1 MVDCHIS
8 YIRKWGKKR
17 KKEKRKNHCICCF
30 AMSHYFTQK
39 KFEKNLG
46 KCNVKYFFPTEFCH
60 LCSIRNSK
68 GKKKTL
74 VEKKTLTPIDK
85 IGKVGPTMGPPF
97 LSIQK

>member
-17 KKEKRKNHCICCF
+17 KKEKKTRLHMLLCNVSLF
-30 AMSHYFTQK
+30 YK
-39 KFEKNLG
+39 KQFEKKLG
-46 KCNVKYFFPTEFCH
+46 KCIVKYFFPTEFHH

-68 GKKKTL
+68 GKLTL
-74 VEKKTLTPIDK
+74 LEKKTLTPIDE

-97 LSIQK
+97 LSIKK

>member
-1 MVDCHIS
+1 MVDSHIS

-17 KKEKRKNHCICCF
+17 KKKKKKPMHMLLCNVSLF
-30 AMSHYFTQK
+30 YKK

-46 KCNVKYFFPTEFCH
+46 KCNVKYFFPTEFRH

-68 GKKKTL
+68 GKKTL
-74 VEKKTLTPIDK
+74 VEKKTRTPIDK